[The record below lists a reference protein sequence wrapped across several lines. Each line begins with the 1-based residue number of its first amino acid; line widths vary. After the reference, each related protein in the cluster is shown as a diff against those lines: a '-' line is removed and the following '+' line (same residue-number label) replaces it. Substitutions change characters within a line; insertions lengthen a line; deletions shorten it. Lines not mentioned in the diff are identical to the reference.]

1 MQFFRGLFL
10 IAFAAQG
17 AAAFQ
22 MPSVPTARDAT
33 RASPAPVMVGS
44 LESWES
50 HLLPETIG
58 RKKAERGTPMPW
70 KLSKGHKTRTRTV
83 DLDDFG
89 PEPTRVTSVR
99 IQALAWLRE
108 MTK

>member
-22 MPSVPTARDAT
+22 LPSVPTAPT

-50 HLLPETIG
+50 ILPETIG